1 MWVFFG
7 GRNSFAL
14 HSPNFTASRYTNRKT
29 KKCNEGNKDNF
40 GIPTPFLAHTH
51 FANLQSI
58 LLLPPKNPDV
68 IKSSI
73 RSRKGRGDMKKGKG
87 KKNRSV
93 RGVNSGNS

>member
-1 MWVFFG
+1 MKG
-7 GRNSFAL
+7 I
-14 HSPNFTASRYTNRKT
+14 KT
-29 KKCNEGNKDNF
+29 TLESQ
-40 GIPTPFLAHTH
+40 TPFYAHTC
-51 FANLQSI
+51 FANLESI

-73 RSRKGRGDMKKGKG
+73 RSRKGRGDMKTGKG

>member
-1 MWVFFG
+1 LPCIRLTLPLADTATEKL
-7 GRNSFAL
+7 RNAMKGI
-14 HSPNFTASRYTNRKT
+14 KT
-29 KKCNEGNKDNF
+29 TLESE
-40 GIPTPFLAHTH
+40 PSFLAHTR

-73 RSRKGRGDMKKGKG
+73 RSRKGRGDMKTGKG

-93 RGVNSGNS
+93 KGVNSGNS